1 MKDKFGKYQTKQEIT
16 ETETQKKIKASKKRG
31 VTERRIDKMD
41 GRKILIKYY
50 FPEPSGHGAP
60 SETDENKVIPEH
72 ITVKFQNTTDKRE
85 KKIIRVKNQE
95 SKYF

>member
-1 MKDKFGKYQTKQEIT
+1 
-16 ETETQKKIKASKKRG
+16 
-31 VTERRIDKMD
+31 MD

-50 FPEPSGHGAP
+50 FPEPTGHGAP

-85 KKIIRVKNQE
+85 KK
-95 SKYF
+95 

>member
-1 MKDKFGKYQTKQEIT
+1 
-16 ETETQKKIKASKKRG
+16 
-31 VTERRIDKMD
+31 MD

-50 FPEPSGHGAP
+50 FPEPTGHGAP

-85 KKIIRVKNQE
+85 KKNNPCQE
-95 SKYF
+95 SGIKVLLNVSMMAFKDR